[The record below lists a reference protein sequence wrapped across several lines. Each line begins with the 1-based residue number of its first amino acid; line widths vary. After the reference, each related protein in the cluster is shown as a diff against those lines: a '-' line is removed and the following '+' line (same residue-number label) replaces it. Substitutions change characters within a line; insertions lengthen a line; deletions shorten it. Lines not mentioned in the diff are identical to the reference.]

1 MTFEKRKMAQKLL
14 NNIKLTGQ
22 PPSGCTQTLDT
33 KVKVQP
39 SKLNIEAEQEYI
51 LINKLNETG
60 IEIKARFIE
69 QDVPTDKAKFLFML
83 GEACY
88 AAAFKYYEP
97 SEQRFET
104 FMSDL
109 TEAVKTY
116 HKPNQN

>member
-1 MTFEKRKMAQKLL
+1 MGVKQTQDQELL
-14 NNIKLTGQ
+14 KNIKLTGQ
-22 PPSGCTQTLDT
+22 TSSGDVQTLDID
-33 KVKVQP
+33 VKKQP
-39 SKLNIEAEQEYI
+39 SKLNIEAEQEHI

-104 FMSDL
+104 FMSNL

-116 HKPNQN
+116 HKPSQN